1 MRLDKFL
8 ADKKLGSRK
17 EVKTMIKEGLVFVDQ
32 KSIKDPSFH
41 IYPTQV
47 IKVNNEVIDHYKDI
61 LLMMNKPAGY
71 VCATKDNVSKTVFDL
86 IHPPYHN
93 YDLRIVGRLDKD
105 TEGLL
110 LLTNN
115 GKIIHHLTS
124 PKKDIYKMYY
134 VETNDVFKDLERL
147 TEPFFIKDSDEKLYQ
162 PLKPIV
168 NYINDKSFYISI
180 QEGKFHQIK
189 RMISYFGY
197 EVTYLKRIRIGDI
210 TLDETLPLG
219 GYKEMDLKGLI

>member
-8 ADKKLGSRK
+8 SDKKLGTRK
-17 EVKTMIKEGLVFVDQ
+17 EVKTIIKEGLVFVDE
-32 KSIKDPSFH
+32 KVSKDPSSH
-41 IYPTQV
+41 IYPTQI
-47 IKVNNEVIDHYKDI
+47 IKVNGRIIEHYRDI
-61 LLMMNKPAGY
+61 VLMMHKPQGY
-71 VCATKDNVSKTVFDL
+71 VCATKDNVHKTVFDL
-86 IHPPYHN
+86 IKAPYHT

-115 GKIIHHLTS
+115 GSFVHALTS
-124 PKKDIYKMYY
+124 PKKEIYKTYY
-134 VETNDVFKDLERL
+134 VETNEDFKDIDRL
-147 TEPFFIKDSDEKLYQ
+147 SEPFLIKDADEKLYQ

-168 NYINDKSFYISI
+168 TYIKEKCMHISI

-210 TLDETLPLG
+210 ILDETLPLG